1 VPQVIWTEAA
11 LADTQR
17 HYEFLAAIAPDA
29 ALRAKKAIQ
38 RSGNSLAASPQRG
51 SVVQKK
57 EGLRKLPVKFGKYG
71 FVIHYVILVDI
82 DEVII
87 LKVYGGRENRPI

>member
-11 LADTQR
+11 LVDTQR
-17 HYEFLAAIAPDA
+17 HYEFLETFNPDA

-38 RSGNSLAASPQRG
+38 RAGNSLATSPQRG
-51 SVVQKK
+51 SVVQKA

-71 FVIHYVILVDI
+71 FVIHYVFLM
-82 DEVII
+82 DEVVI
-87 LKVYGGRENRPI
+87 LKVYGGRENRPT